1 VVVHGIPISN
11 MAPMEIEICL
21 TTKRLRPFLDKPDQ
35 DAERHHYAEG
45 KQETGRF
52 GEIGKTEE
60 NTCKQS
66 RRESAAAE
74 SALECRIS
82 GYQEAGDQQIRRRRA
97 ESAPVNGHKRR
108 RKNREN
114 VPLEI

>member
-1 VVVHGIPISN
+1 VVIHGIAISN

-82 GYQEAGDQQIRRRRA
+82 G
-97 ESAPVNGHKRR
+97 
-108 RKNREN
+108 
-114 VPLEI
+114 